1 MKLILCPATVLV
13 YMTTQFNT
21 CIKQWLGFNLF
32 VVAVSVYVL
41 PCFFAKKKK
50 KKKKK
55 KG

>member
-1 MKLILCPATVLV
+1 
-13 YMTTQFNT
+13 MTTQFNT

-55 KG
+55 ITGDQLLVERININF